1 MGRPPIGGILQLPS
15 NGTNNIKHQNQQQQ
29 TDNCGSGSNSSS
41 DNNIG
46 PTVVVAHNNGGL
58 VALLHKED
66 DYGGHM
72 RRPNEPIVK
81 ILRRPEHERTS
92 PVVNDKP
99 RQPVKTL
106 QQREQ
111 EYAEARLRIL
121 GAAQS
126 PEEEPNAVT
135 SPTTV
140 QQSATPLTSNN
151 E

>member
-1 MGRPPIGGILQLPS
+1 MGRPVGILQRPS
-15 NGTNNIKHQNQQQQ
+15 TNGVIAQQQ
-29 TDNCGSGSNSSS
+29 TSSADSAADGHNSSS
-41 DNNIG
+41 DS
-46 PTVVVAHNNGGL
+46 VVTLVTHNNGGL
-58 VALLHKED
+58 AALLPKDD
-66 DYGGHM
+66 DYGGHT
-72 RRPNEPIVK
+72 RRPTEPIVK
-81 ILRRPEHERTS
+81 ILRRPEHKRTS

-126 PEEEPNAVT
+126 PDDAAPA
-135 SPTTV
+135 
-140 QQSATPLTSNN
+140 ATPASAAPSTPGSN